1 MTNLIAGHQTA
12 IDRKRERQRAMAW
25 DLASVIQTQY
35 VLDFLDAGDKI

>member
-12 IDRKRERQRAMAW
+12 VDRKREQQRAMAW

-35 VLDFLDAGDKI
+35 VLGLLDADDRI